1 MLNCELLQSQLF
13 GVSHFLIYLCTMNET
28 LTILTNRE
36 LFLLIIGTVTY
47 ITLFVVTWQNSRR
60 KVLLLQQRLDKV
72 HEMLQTQ
79 DVEANKQ
86 KIEELERLIA
96 KLGSENSMLRLE
108 LEEKKARLDYA
119 NTMARIESEKRERA
133 EVDIFTSDVYL
144 NIQKYLNEGKSLNDE
159 QWKQLAALVDGI
171 YTGFTDKLY
180 SLYNLSVNDYHVCLL
195 IKIRFQ
201 PKDIALLTAHSKE
214 SVATT
219 RSRLYQKIFGKKGST
234 KDWDDFIY
242 SI

>member
-1 MLNCELLQSQLF
+1 
-13 GVSHFLIYLCTMNET
+13 MNLT
-28 LTILTNRE
+28 TTILTQRE
-36 LFLLIIGTVTY
+36 LFLLIIGAVTY
-47 ITLFVVTWQNSRR
+47 VALFVVTWQNSRR

-72 HEMLQTQ
+72 RAMQETQ

-96 KLGSENSMLRLE
+96 KLGSENSMLKLE
-108 LEEKKARLDYA
+108 LEEKKERLNYA

-133 EVDIFTSDVYL
+133 ETDIFTSGVYL
-144 NIQKYLNEGKSLNDE
+144 KIQQLLSEGKSLGDE
-159 QWKQLAALVDGI
+159 QWQQLALLVDSI

-180 SLYNLSVNDYHVCLL
+180 SLYKLSANDYHVCLL
-195 IKIRFQ
+195 IKIRIQ

-234 KDWDDFIY
+234 KDWDDFIL
-242 SI
+242 SL

>member
-1 MLNCELLQSQLF
+1 
-13 GVSHFLIYLCTMNET
+13 MNLT
-28 LTILTNRE
+28 TTILTQRE
-36 LFLLIIGTVTY
+36 LFLLIIGAVTY
-47 ITLFVVTWQNSRR
+47 VALFVVTWQNSRR

-72 HEMLQTQ
+72 RAMQETQ

-96 KLGSENSMLRLE
+96 KLGAENSMLKLE
-108 LEEKKARLDYA
+108 LEEKKERLNYA

-133 EVDIFTSDVYL
+133 ETDIFTSDVYL
-144 NIQKYLNEGKSLNDE
+144 KIQQLLSEGKSLGDE
-159 QWKQLAALVDGI
+159 QWQQLALLVDSI

-180 SLYNLSVNDYHVCLL
+180 SLYKLSANDYHVCLL
-195 IKIRFQ
+195 IKIRIQ

-234 KDWDDFIY
+234 KDWDDFIL
-242 SI
+242 SL